1 MQYFLTVPHD
11 SATEPT
17 MESLTEADPAGFEK
31 LIAEMG
37 AFNADLEAADALVAA
52 GGLQP
57 PSTAKTVDAS
67 SGEAVVAAE
76 PFVVADSYVG
86 GFWVIEVADEDEAIR
101 WATRASGI
109 LQSRVEVRAL
119 Q

>member
-17 MESLTEADPAGFEK
+17 MESELAADPAGFEQ
-31 LIAEMG
+31 LIADVN
-37 AFNADLEAADALVAA
+37 AFNADLEASGAFRFA
-52 GGLQP
+52 GGLYP
-57 PSTAKTVDAS
+57 PSTAKTVDPT
-67 SGEAVVAAE
+67 SGNIDVRDE

-86 GFWVIEVADEDEAIR
+86 GFWVIEVDDEATAIE
-101 WATRASGI
+101 WATRAATVLS
-109 LQSRVEVRAL
+109 SRVEVRGL

>member
-17 MESLTEADPAGFEK
+17 MESEAAVDPAAFEQ
-31 LIAEMG
+31 LFAEVG
-37 AFNADLEAADALVAA
+37 RFNADLEAAGALVAA

-67 SGEAVVAAE
+67 SGRTVVADE

-86 GFWVIEVADEDEAIR
+86 GFWVVEVATEEDAIA

>member
-17 MESLTEADPAGFEK
+17 METELEADPAGFEQ
-31 LIAEMG
+31 LIADVN
-37 AFNADLEAADALVAA
+37 AFNADLEASGAFRFA
-52 GGLQP
+52 GGLYP
-57 PSTAKTVDAS
+57 PSTAKTVDPT
-67 SGEAVVAAE
+67 SGNIDVRDE

-86 GFWVIEVADEDEAIR
+86 GFWVIEVDDEATAIE
-101 WATRASGI
+101 WATRAATV
-109 LQSRVEVRAL
+109 LTSRVEVRAL

>member
-1 MQYFLTVPHD
+1 MQFFITVPHD

-17 MESLTEADPAGFEK
+17 MESMVEEDAAASEQFF
-31 LIAEMG
+31 AEVA
-37 AFNADLEAADALVAA
+37 AFNAELEASGALKFA

-57 PSTAKTVDAS
+57 PSTAKTIDPA
-67 SGEAVVAAE
+67 SGEPIVLDE

-86 GFWVIEVADEDEAIR
+86 GFWIIDVPDEAAAIEVTKRA
-101 WATRASGI
+101 ATLLGGR
-109 LQSRVEVRAL
+109 LEVRAF

>member
-17 MESLTEADPAGFEK
+17 METETAADPEGFEQ
-31 LIAEMG
+31 LIAEVG
-37 AFNADLEAADALVAA
+37 RFNADLEAAGALVAA

-57 PSTAKTVDAS
+57 PSTAKTVDAT
-67 SGEAVVAAE
+67 SGETVVADE

-86 GFWVIEVADEDEAIR
+86 GFWVVEAATEEEAIA
-101 WATRASGI
+101 WAARASGI
-109 LQSRVEVRAL
+109 LQTRVEVRAL

>member
-17 MESLTEADPAGFEK
+17 MESETELDPAAFEQFMADVAQ
-31 LIAEMG
+31 L
-37 AFNADLEAADALVAA
+37 NTDLESSGSFRSA

-57 PSTAKTVDAS
+57 PSTAKTIDATAGQTTIVD
-67 SGEAVVAAE
+67 E
-76 PFVVADSYVG
+76 PFVRADAYVG
-86 GFWVIEVADEDEAIR
+86 GFWIIEAATESEALV
-101 WATRASGI
+101 WAERASRV
-109 LQSRVEVRAL
+109 LQSRIEVRAI